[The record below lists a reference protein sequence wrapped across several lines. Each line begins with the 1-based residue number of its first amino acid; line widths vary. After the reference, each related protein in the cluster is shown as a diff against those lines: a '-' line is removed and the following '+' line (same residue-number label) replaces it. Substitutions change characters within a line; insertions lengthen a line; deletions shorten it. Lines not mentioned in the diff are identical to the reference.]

1 MFLDNCIA
9 VAGSDLNKIEGDL
22 TIIFDNEPRNKE
34 IISRMEKVIDNG
46 WNICIWP
53 ESVACKDLN
62 DMVLASIQESRLIEI
77 INNNTHNG
85 LLAKTHLATW
95 RKK

>member
-1 MFLDNCIA
+1 
-9 VAGSDLNKIEGDL
+9 
-22 TIIFDNEPRNKE
+22 
-34 IISRMEKVIDNG
+34 MEKVIDKG

-53 ESVACKDLN
+53 DSVACKDIN
-62 DMVLASIQESRLIEI
+62 DMILSSINETRLIEI
-77 INNNTHNG
+77 IKNHTHNG